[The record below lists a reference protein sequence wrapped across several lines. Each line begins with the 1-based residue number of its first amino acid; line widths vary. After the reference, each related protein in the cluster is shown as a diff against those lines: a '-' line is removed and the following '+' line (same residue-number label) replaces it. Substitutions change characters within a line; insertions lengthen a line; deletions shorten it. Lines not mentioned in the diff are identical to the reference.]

1 MRRSSWPGDFLAN
14 LQLSTHDRLS
24 GTHTLTTG
32 RARGSARTARAGAT
46 EPLGCHDRRSDLAD
60 PLDLVGAAPRAD
72 HAVRGLGSL
81 GNGTATSPAPSRAS
95 LGGRLQV
102 RAA

>member
-1 MRRSSWPGDFLAN
+1 MRRSSRTRSSAPTTDFLAP
-14 LQLSTHDRLS
+14 
-24 GTHTLTTG
+24 
-32 RARGSARTARAGAT
+32 ARSRPAAPADPLERARAGGT

-72 HAVRGLGSL
+72 HAVRGLGFL
-81 GNGTATSPAPSRAS
+81 GNATATSPAPSRAT